1 MAEVCQLLVAKGAD
15 VNHIDGDG
23 HPLLWKAFAKD
34 DVATAQLLLAKGA
47 AVRSPDVDYGDET
60 LLFASLQGT
69 LVVPVS
75 HMCRV
80 RWCVRWC
87 VCVCGNACACP
98 SFLAFHQGSPWTRPT
113 HRG

>member
-1 MAEVCQLLVAKGAD
+1 MTEVCQLLVAKGAD

-69 LVVPVS
+69 LVTAQSVS

-80 RWCVRWC
+80 WWC
-87 VCVCGNACACP
+87 VCGGACACACAAMHVRDP
-98 SFLAFHQGSPWTRPT
+98 HY
-113 HRG
+113 